1 MRFTRI
7 CFLNIDCPSSK
18 HLRFGY
24 IVKKDKIS
32 VDFKKM
38 KPNLTVEWEPEHQ
51 SK

>member
-7 CFLNIDCPSSK
+7 CFLNTDCLSNE
-18 HLRFGY
+18 HFRFVY
-24 IVKKDKIS
+24 IVEKDKIS

>member
-7 CFLNIDCPSSK
+7 CFLNTDCPSNK
-18 HLRFGY
+18 HFHFGY
-24 IVKKDKIS
+24 IVEKDKIS

-38 KPNLTVEWEPEHQ
+38 KPNLTVEWEPERK